1 MHDVLQSTNFQDL
14 ETHQH
19 LNFLDIINK
28 KRENEGLKAKTEGLP
43 RALAKTIAEQV
54 AQLNPQ
60 IATDLELT
68 DQIELILRHD
78 GAFETEALKTD

>member
-1 MHDVLQSTNFQDL
+1 M
-14 ETHQH
+14 
-19 LNFLDIINK
+19 
-28 KRENEGLKAKTEGLP
+28 P